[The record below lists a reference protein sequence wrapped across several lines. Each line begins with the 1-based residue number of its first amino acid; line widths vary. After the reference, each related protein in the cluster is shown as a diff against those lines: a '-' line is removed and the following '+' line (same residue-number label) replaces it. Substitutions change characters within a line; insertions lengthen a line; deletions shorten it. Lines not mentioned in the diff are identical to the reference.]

1 MNRVFITG
9 INGQDGSHLADILLE
24 KGYEVHGLVRPSSS
38 GSLRNI
44 SHVLDRLHIHSGDIT
59 DPQFMSRLILNLKP
73 DQIYHEADQD
83 NVSESFKTPA
93 YTVEVTI
100 KAVINLLEIV
110 KSLPVSER
118 PSIFLPCSA
127 TIFGSASGFI
137 DEDTPLDPQSPYAV
151 GKAAVLHLGNLYR
164 NVHGLKITT
173 GILCNHDSDRRNG
186 SYLLHDIARIAV
198 ECSLGRRENTG
209 LRFSN
214 VEHEVSI
221 GEAPKFMEIV
231 HRLIS
236 EGHHDNYVIGSS
248 SSSTIENWINLA
260 FHLLELDYRDYLVKA
275 AQPNRPGKPETLLP
289 STSKL
294 EAHLSCRSIST
305 DQYPLMDSLITKYKK
320 ELT

>member
-1 MNRVFITG
+1 MGAALITG
-9 INGQDGSHLADILLE
+9 ICGQDGSYLAEILLA
-24 KGYEVHGLVRPSSS
+24 KGYQVVGTYRKNSHNKLV
-38 GSLRNI
+38 NI
-44 SHVLDRLHIHSGDIT
+44 SHIINNVKLLQGDVT
-59 DPQFMSRLILNLKP
+59 DPSFLMQALNSQKF
-73 DQIYHEADQD
+73 DFVFHEADQD
-83 NVSESFKTPA
+83 QIAASFNSVN
-93 YTVEVTI
+93 YQMEVTI
-100 KAVINLLEIV
+100 KAVTSLLEIIRQM
-110 KSLPVSER
+110 PDER
-118 PSIFLPCSA
+118 PKVFLPSSA
-127 TIFGSASGFI
+127 TIFGNTSGYI
-137 DEDTPLDPQSPYAV
+137 DEDTPLNPQSPYAI